1 MPTSQTI
8 CFLQSLFYVALAV
21 SSQAQPSR
29 PDSPLSP
36 AAEREAPDTPISPAA
51 AKAALYYQSYIGPD
65 AAIYNGCVYQPNYLG
80 VEGSPYFLSD
90 NLTQGTVVYEGLT
103 YTHQLLLYNTVLD
116 QLVLADPKG
125 RLLSLSPEKVSL
137 FTMNSHTFVH
147 LSANNIRTGYYELLR
162 SGYATLLVRHT
173 KRLEEKLGGEV
184 HRHITTNENYYI
196 YKQGHYYPFGSMG
209 GLVGLLADK
218 KQELGHYRRS
228 AHIRFR
234 KDPLTAS
241 QRLIDY
247 YNQLPH

>member
-1 MPTSQTI
+1 MPTSQTN
-8 CFLQSLFYVALAV
+8 CFLQALFYVALAV

-29 PDSPLSP
+29 PDSLLSP
-36 AAEREAPDTPISPAA
+36 AATT
-51 AKAALYYQSYIGPD
+51 AALFYQSYIGPD

-90 NLTQGTVVYEGLT
+90 NLTQGTVDYEDFT
-103 YTHQLLLYNTVLD
+103 YTRQLLLYNTVLD

-125 RLLSLSPEKVSL
+125 RLLSLSPEKVGL
-137 FTMNSHTFVH
+137 FTMDSHTFVR
-147 LSANNIRTGYYELLR
+147 LSADNIRTGYYELLR

-184 HRHITTNENYYI
+184 HRHITTSENYYI
-196 YKQGHYYPFGSMG
+196 YKQGHYYPFGTMG
-209 GLVGLLADK
+209 GLVSLLADK